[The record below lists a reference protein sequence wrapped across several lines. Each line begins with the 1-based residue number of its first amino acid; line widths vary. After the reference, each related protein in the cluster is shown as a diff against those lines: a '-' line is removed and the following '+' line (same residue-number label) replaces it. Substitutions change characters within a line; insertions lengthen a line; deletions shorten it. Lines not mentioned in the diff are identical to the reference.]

1 MAVRHVVVGANWGVC
16 MAERFGVEELGVIT
30 GVGDALARCSS
41 ETRALWTGKS
51 AFDDASAAMPASA
64 IGAACAGK
72 DGTVRSLLGRAA
84 ARMDQV
90 SQTCYQAA
98 GDVADTEESLASG
111 FRAISEF

>member
-1 MAVRHVVVGANWGVC
+1 

-30 GVGDALARCSS
+30 GVGDALGRCSAD
-41 ETRALWTGKS
+41 TRALWSGKS
-51 AFDDASAAMPASA
+51 AFGDASGAMPASA
-64 IGAACAGK
+64 IGAECAGK
-72 DGTVRSLLGRAA
+72 DDIVRALLGRAA

-90 SQTCYQAA
+90 AQTCYQAA

>member
-1 MAVRHVVVGANWGVC
+1 
-16 MAERFGVEELGVIT
+16 MAERFGVEELGIIT
-30 GVGDALARCSS
+30 GVGDTLARCSS
-41 ETRALWTGKS
+41 ETRALWSGKS

>member
-1 MAVRHVVVGANWGVC
+1 
-16 MAERFGVEELGVIT
+16 
-30 GVGDALARCSS
+30 
-41 ETRALWTGKS
+41 
-51 AFDDASAAMPASA
+51 MPASA